1 MGSDI
6 GERIRELR
14 LKKSLTMDELAKR
27 VGYNSRASI
36 SRVEHG
42 ETDLPLSKVKDFAK
56 ALGTSSAYLMGWT
69 DDPQDSSDFSQME
82 RVAQWQEN
90 NPYLAEEPQY
100 YTDPDVSRMANELK
114 DRPDLRVLLDASRDL
129 SKDDM
134 FELIDIIN
142 RIKDGTW
149 KE

>member
-1 MGSDI
+1 MSSSI

-14 LKKSLTMDELAKR
+14 LKNSFTMDELAKR

-69 DDPQDSSDFSQME
+69 DDPQDSSDYSQME
-82 RVAQWQEN
+82 RVAQWREK
-90 NPYLAEEPQY
+90 NPLPAEEKH
-100 YTDPDVSRMANELK
+100 YTLDDVYLNFAKEAQADGIDPKDIRAVLDILK
-114 DRPDLRVLLDASRDL
+114 RTRNHD
-129 SKDDM
+129 
-134 FELIDIIN
+134 
-142 RIKDGTW
+142 
-149 KE
+149 

>member
-1 MGSDI
+1 MSSSI

-14 LKKSLTMDELAKR
+14 LKNSLTMDDLAKR

-69 DDPQDSSDFSQME
+69 DDPQDASDYSQME
-82 RVAQWQEN
+82 RVAQWREN
-90 NPYLAEEPQY
+90 NPLPAEEKQY
-100 YTDPDVSRMANELK
+100 TLDDVYLNFAKEAQVEGIDPDDIRAVLNILK
-114 DRPDLRVLLDASRDL
+114 KAQR
-129 SKDDM
+129 K
-134 FELIDIIN
+134 
-142 RIKDGTW
+142 
-149 KE
+149 